1 MPTRIG
7 PKDLILRPG
16 QPVTR
21 FTIFLSSGNEL
32 RSQRDLFEKMVS
44 VTNKQ
49 FRIREDSSRPFEL
62 VVDRWE
68 QDAPRRTTDMNEEF
82 VRRACQAH
90 ATVVLLATELRSG
103 TQEEIEAVLERP
115 DVQLSVIWMEAE
127 TSQRKRRALTQFLE
141 EHQHEFAYDRVGGPE
156 TEEGFLALMRIIT
169 AVLADIT
176 RTDRK
181 EELYGEY
188 RDAP

>member
-1 MPTRIG
+1 VSTGIG

-21 FTIFLSSGNEL
+21 FKVFISSGNEL
-32 RSQRDLFEKMVS
+32 RPQRDLFEKMVA
-44 VTNKQ
+44 VTNEQ

-82 VRRACQAH
+82 VRRACDAH
-90 ATVVLLATELRSG
+90 ATVVLLATELRPG

-115 DVQLSVIWMEAE
+115 DVQLSVIWMECE
-127 TSQRKRRALTQFLE
+127 TSQRKRRTLRSFLRA
-141 EHQHEFAYDRVGGPE
+141 HQHEFAYDRVSGPE
-156 TEEGFLALMRIIT
+156 TEEGFLALMRVIT

-176 RTDRK
+176 RADRK

-188 RDAP
+188 RDAT